1 MVDVADAAPAPGQ
14 AQPARRGSV
23 RETLAKTEIDLRLFG
38 MLVAL
43 AVILVGF
50 HIVSGGT
57 FLRPANMVTL
67 AVQASG
73 TAIMATG
80 MVLVI
85 VSRNIDLS
93 VGSIVGVVAMVYA
106 LLQTEW
112 LPAIGLGLDN
122 PFQWIVALA
131 LGRRPRGLHR
141 WLPGL
146 HHRLRRRPVLHRH
159 ARRPALPARLGLAAV
174 ERRRGLGAAQQ
185 LPPDRRAARPVRSAD
200 S

>member
-1 MVDVADAAPAPGQ
+1 M
-14 AQPARRGSV
+14 
-23 RETLAKTEIDLRLFG
+23 RESLAKTEIDLRLFG

-50 HIVSGGT
+50 HIMSGGT
-57 FLRPANMVTL
+57 FLQPANMVTL

-80 MVLVI
+80 MVLII

-112 LPAIGLGLDN
+112 LPALGLGLDS
-122 PFQWIVALA
+122 PVMWIVALA
-131 LGRRPRGLHR
+131 LGRRPRGVHR
-141 WLPGL
+141 RLPGL
-146 HHRLRRRPVLHRH
+146 HHRLHRRALLHRH
-159 ARRPALPARLGLAAV
+159 ARRPPVPARLGLAAV
-174 ERRRGLGAAQQ
+174 ERRRRLGPA
-185 LPPDRRAARPVRSAD
+185 RATSA
-200 S
+200 